1 MENTNPA
8 QTPQSP
14 MEEKTWR
21 QWIPLGILIVAA
33 ALIGWQLGKPTTK
46 DMNDKNKEQTSSVQT
61 TQKEESIQKPS
72 SGSQSIQGDQLKL
85 EGVMLPS
92 KEPKRGNV
100 VLQSGDQIIY
110 LWTSRDIGQFIDK
123 EVTVTGTGSIT
134 SFKISSIELKK

>member
-8 QTPQSP
+8 QIPQSP

-33 ALIGWQLGKPTTK
+33 ALIGWQLGKPATK
-46 DMNDKNKEQTSSVQT
+46 DMDDKNKEQTSSVQT

-72 SGSQSIQGDQLKL
+72 SGSQSIQGDQIKL

-100 VLQSGDQIIY
+100 VLQSGDQVIY
-110 LWTSRDIGQFIDK
+110 LWTSRDISQFIDK
-123 EVTVTGTGSIT
+123 EVVVIGTGNIT
-134 SFKISSIELKK
+134 GFKISSIELKK